1 MGFMDS
7 PIPPRFAITQDIV
20 DMLVDAICVVDAD
33 GVFQS
38 ISAGGEAIFGY
49 KPGEMVGRRMTD
61 FIAPQDL
68 ARTLDQ
74 VKNIMAGEMMA
85 GFENRYVRKDGSL
98 VDIMWSARWAGDHK
112 VRIAVARDVTALR
125 RADATRAAVFAI
137 SEAAHVAENLLTMF
151 ERIHEIIEDLM
162 PVPHFSVVLYDE
174 RTGQLNFPYQS
185 DGASYLHGVT
195 GAAVTALCMQVI
207 EIGQPVLYSPGNRPC
222 LPDEMLATL
231 DENDSWLGVPLKAK
245 RGIIGL
251 LALKGGS
258 GRAPFT
264 KEEQDLLHFVSDQV
278 ATAIERKRLQTR
290 LEHAA
295 RYDELTDLPN
305 RSLLADRLSTAL
317 ARARR
322 HEEHLALLYIDLDK
336 FKPVNDQLGHAAG
349 DLLLQEMAHRLRG
362 CVREIDTVARIGGD
376 EFVVLLERT
385 DLPQD
390 AAAVARKIRQALRET
405 FVVEGHMLRM
415 EASVGIAL
423 YPMHGETSDALM
435 KYADEQMYLAKRGNR
450 LGVMVE

>member
-1 MGFMDS
+1 MNFMDKE
-7 PIPPRFAITQDIV
+7 PVQRFTITEDIV
-20 DMLVDAICVVDAD
+20 DMLCDAICVVDAD

-49 KPGEMVGRRMTD
+49 KPEEMIGRRMTD

-68 ARTLDQ
+68 ARTLDR
-74 VKNIMAGEMMA
+74 VRNIMAGEMMV
-85 GFENRYVRKDGSL
+85 GFENRYVRKDGTL

-137 SEAAHVAENLLTMF
+137 SEAAHVAESLLTMF
-151 ERIHEIIEDLM
+151 ERIHEIIDNLM
-162 PVPHFSVVLYDE
+162 PVPHFSVVLYDG
-174 RTGQLNFPYQS
+174 RADQLNFPYQS
-185 DGASYLHGVT
+185 DGASYMHGLT
-195 GAAVTALCMQVI
+195 GSAITALCMQVI
-207 EIGQPVLYSPGNRPC
+207 DLGEPILTQ
-222 LPDEMLATL
+222 L
-231 DENDSWLGVPLKAK
+231 DANDCWLGIPLKAK
-245 RGIIGL
+245 RGVIGL
-251 LALKGGS
+251 LALKGGN
-258 GRAPFT
+258 GRTTYT
-264 KEEQDLLHFVSDQV
+264 KEEQELLQFVSDQV

-305 RSLLADRLSTAL
+305 RSLLADRLDTAL

-349 DLLLQEMAHRLRG
+349 DLLLQEMAHRLRN

-390 AAAVARKIRQALRET
+390 AQAVAGKIRSALRET

-415 EASVGIAL
+415 EASVGIAF
-423 YPMHGETSDALM
+423 YPQHGETADHLM
-435 KYADEQMYLAKRGNR
+435 RYADEQMYLAKRGNR
-450 LGVMVE
+450 LGVMVD

>member
-1 MGFMDS
+1 MPNS
-7 PIPPRFAITQDIV
+7 PQRFAITEDIV
-20 DMLVDAICVVDAD
+20 DMLCDAVCVVDAH

-49 KPGEMVGRRMTD
+49 KPAEMIGRRMTD

-68 ARTLDQ
+68 ARTLDR
-74 VKNIMAGEMMA
+74 VRNIMDGELMV

-98 VDIMWSARWAGDHK
+98 VHVMWSARWAGDHQ

-125 RADATRAAVFAI
+125 RADATREAVFAI
-137 SEAAHVAENLLTMF
+137 SEAAHLAESLLTMF
-151 ERIHEIIEDLM
+151 ERIHEIIDELM

-174 RTGQLNFPYQS
+174 RSGQLNFPYQS
-185 DGASYLHGVT
+185 DGASYMHGLT
-195 GAAVTALCMQVI
+195 GSAVTALCMQVVDQGI
-207 EIGQPVLYSPGNRPC
+207 PVL
-222 LPDEMLATL
+222 AHL
-231 DENDSWLGVPLKAK
+231 DDNDSWLGVPLKTK

-251 LALKGGS
+251 LALKGGN
-258 GRAPFT
+258 GRTPYT
-264 KEEQDLLHFVSDQV
+264 REDQELLQFVSDQV

-349 DLLLQEMAHRLRG
+349 DLMLQEMARRLRG
-362 CVREIDTVARIGGD
+362 CVREIDTVARMGGD

-390 AAAVARKIRQALRET
+390 AAAVARKIRDTLRET
-405 FVVEGHMLRM
+405 FVVEGRMLRM

-423 YPMHGETSDALM
+423 FPHHGETADALM
-435 KYADEQMYLAKRGNR
+435 KYADEQMYLAKRSNR
-450 LGVMVE
+450 LRVMAG

>member
-1 MGFMDS
+1 MDCMDK
-7 PIPPRFAITQDIV
+7 PPRPRFTISEDIV
-20 DMLVDAICVVDAD
+20 DMLVDAVCVVDAD

-49 KPGEMVGRRMTD
+49 KPEDMIGRRMTD

-68 ARTLDQ
+68 ERTYAR
-74 VKNIMAGEMMA
+74 VRKIMDGEMMV

-98 VDIMWSARWAGDHK
+98 VHIMWSARWVEAQG

-125 RADATRAAVFAI
+125 RADATREAVFAI
-137 SEAAHVAENLLTMF
+137 SEAAHQADNLLTMF
-151 ERIHEIIEDLM
+151 ERIHEIVEGLM

-174 RTGQLNFPYQS
+174 RTGQLSFPYQS
-185 DGASYLHGVT
+185 DGASYMHGRT
-195 GAAVTALCMQVI
+195 GLSITALCHQVVDRG
-207 EIGQPVLYSPGNRPC
+207 EQVLA
-222 LPDEMLATL
+222 DL
-231 DENDSWLGVPLKAK
+231 DGSDTWLGVPLTAK
-245 RGIIGL
+245 RGVIGL
-251 LALKGGS
+251 LALKGHS
-258 GRAPFT
+258 GNTSYSA
-264 KEEQDLLHFVSDQV
+264 EERDLLQFVSDQV
-278 ATAIERKRLQTR
+278 ATAIERKRLHNR

-305 RSLLADRLSTAL
+305 RSLLADRLATAL

-349 DLLLQEMAHRLRG
+349 DLLLQEMARRLRA

-390 AAAVARKIRQALRET
+390 AQAVAAKIRAALRET

-423 YPMHGETSDALM
+423 YPHHGETADHLM
-435 KYADEQMYLAKRGNR
+435 RYADEQMYLAKRGSR
-450 LGVMVE
+450 LGVISEPVRSE